1 MSCCLD
7 PQSLARAV
15 PVDHCSAFCCAE
27 LSVTVDVSTKPDHL
41 ADTVRETSANLH
53 VPGKVARSLSP
64 EDKARMLHVGHF
76 EWLQKALR
84 G

>member
-1 MSCCLD
+1 M
-7 PQSLARAV
+7 
-15 PVDHCSAFCCAE
+15 
-27 LSVTVDVSTKPDHL
+27 TVDVSTKPDHL